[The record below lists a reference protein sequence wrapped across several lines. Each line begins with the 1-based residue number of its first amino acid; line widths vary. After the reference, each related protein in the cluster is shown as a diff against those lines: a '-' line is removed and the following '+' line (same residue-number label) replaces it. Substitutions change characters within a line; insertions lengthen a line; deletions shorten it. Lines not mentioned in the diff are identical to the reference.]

1 MLKQRDRL
9 EQRERLKI
17 RELSSGIH
25 SAVAA
30 SKKQMLKT
38 DAGILRMGILRM
50 LGKMLGNY
58 VTDCKTLIDDNINGL
73 LR

>member
-38 DAGILRMGILRM
+38 DAGILRM